1 MSTVQGT
8 HETRGVRQ
16 GVGMWLAIAALAIA
30 LAVVLHAAL
39 PRYTF
44 SSAQDG
50 SVVLVFD
57 RWTGQFQRATYG
69 TDGEP
74 RVTSVVKPF

>member
-1 MSTVQGT
+1 MTTAQERPLHGLA
-8 HETRGVRQ
+8 GA
-16 GVGMWLAIAALAIA
+16 GLGMWLAIAAAA
-30 LAVVLHAAL
+30 MATAVVLHAAL

-44 SSAQDG
+44 STGQDG

-69 TDGEP
+69 PDGEP

>member
-1 MSTVQGT
+1 MNTPQ
-8 HETRGVRQ
+8 TREPRVLGMAPALWGV
-16 GVGMWLAIAALAIA
+16 VAAALIAIG
-30 LAVVLHAAL
+30 LTLHAML
-39 PRYTF
+39 PRYML
-44 SSAQDG
+44 SAVGQDA

-69 TDGEP
+69 PDGEP